1 MGWLQAA
8 TAAVFGAS
16 AAPQHLEQLVVELEV
31 VEAAPPTLLLRVRN
45 PGPAAAR
52 FCRWHT
58 PLEGSSSRF
67 LEVRGP
73 DGVVLRYQGVM
84 RKRGAPTAEHFVDL
98 APGAIAEARFAL
110 GADYGPLPAGP
121 LTVRFVGTPG
131 VNGLPDS
138 AAVVIP

>member
-1 MGWLQAA
+1 MGWWKAA
-8 TAAVFGAS
+8 MAAAFGGAAS
-16 AAPQHLEQLVVELEV
+16 PQHLEQLVVELEV

-45 PGPAAAR
+45 PGPSAAR

-58 PLEGSSSRF
+58 PLEGSASRF

-73 DGVVLRYQGVM
+73 DGVELRYQGVM
-84 RKRGAPTAEHFVDL
+84 RKRGAPTAKDFVAL

-110 GADYGPLPAGP
+110 GADHGPLPPGP

-138 AAVVIP
+138 AVVVIP